1 MVGKKVKV
9 IVSADQLSP
18 SGGLAVVSFDEG
30 YLEMR
35 PKVIRHVK
43 ATNKF
48 NQNRF
53 HTEHSPRH

>member
-18 SGGLAVVSFDEG
+18 SGGLADVSFDEG

-35 PKVIRHVK
+35 PKVIRLYK
-43 ATNKF
+43 SNNKI
-48 NQNRF
+48 
-53 HTEHSPRH
+53 